1 MSWDYEEY
9 TKPCPCEKVL
19 IQVCK
24 GYNDWGQTSY
34 NETILCPECKEKDEL
49 EKVAKVERKR
59 VANQKIK
66 ILLEYFVDNYLNSL
80 VSKFENKKTKKEI
93 WRLAYDLRMETYSE
107 SYFSR
112 NNKLKDFKIESY
124 IKKNI
129 SWRNIRKLAD
139 FLSLNDSKFEEL
151 YLDAKNNNK
160 EFDDEDSR
168 LAYLWAKGRI

>member
-1 MSWDYEEY
+1 
-9 TKPCPCEKVL
+9 
-19 IQVCK
+19 
-24 GYNDWGQTSY
+24 
-34 NETILCPECKEKDEL
+34 
-49 EKVAKVERKR
+49 
-59 VANQKIK
+59 
-66 ILLEYFVDNYLNSL
+66 
-80 VSKFENKKTKKEI
+80 
-93 WRLAYDLRMETYSE
+93 METYSE